1 MGMKLQEGFQAGR
14 LQLPSKEHYTTRIS
28 GLTRKK
34 NRGKKKKETNF
45 FPVST
50 SAHPN
55 PVAAAPR

>member
-14 LQLPSKEHYTTRIS
+14 LQPPSKEHNVTRIS
-28 GLTRKK
+28 ELTQKK

-50 SAHPN
+50 SARPS